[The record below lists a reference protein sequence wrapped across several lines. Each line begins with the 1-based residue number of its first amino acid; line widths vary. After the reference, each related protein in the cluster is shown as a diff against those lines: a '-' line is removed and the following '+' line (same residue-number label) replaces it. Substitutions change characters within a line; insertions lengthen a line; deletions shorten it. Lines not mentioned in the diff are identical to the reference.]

1 MQSRD
6 KKWDSFPPLEELRK
20 EYASD
25 CPRIDLQYGLNHE
38 ILMVPKFADEIK
50 TLKDLYD
57 YISVFYKQMLP
68 EIDWKKE
75 LLTQNLSS
83 ETMPYLRIRKSGFV
97 YLIPLVQ
104 MPTTL
109 KELHDLISAVHEY
122 VGWRPWPKLRLSF
135 NPDNKVITE
144 ISDLQV
150 EEAIKFALEHD
161 EPFEAWW
168 HVRV

>member
-57 YISVFYKQMLP
+57 YISVFY
-68 EIDWKKE
+68 E
-75 LLTQNLSS
+75 
-83 ETMPYLRIRKSGFV
+83 R
-97 YLIPLVQ
+97 
-104 MPTTL
+104 
-109 KELHDLISAVHEY
+109 
-122 VGWRPWPKLRLSF
+122 VGWDPA
-135 NPDNKVITE
+135 E
-144 ISDLQV
+144 IYDANFYFGYPSKDVTDETLA
-150 EEAIKFALEHD
+150 EAIKNGALTTR
-161 EPFEAWW
+161 PFKN
-168 HVRV
+168 